1 MTTGARRPRIRR
13 VGWREYLALPDL
25 GVTRIKAKIDTGARS
40 SALHAF
46 NVERFRRRGK
56 IMVRFAIQP
65 LQRSNKKVVVA
76 EAEMVDERVVRSS
89 NGVHD
94 LRPVIITTVELLGQS
109 WPIELTL
116 ASRDAMGFRMLLG
129 RQALVDRFL
138 IDPGR
143 SYLAGRPTRL
153 AAAEPAPPPEPPR
166 PPPRGTTRKKRPP
179 RVAPA

>member
-1 MTTGARRPRIRR
+1 VKQPPSARRTRR
-13 VGWREYLALPDL
+13 TTIGWREYLALPEL
-25 GVTRIKAKIDTGARS
+25 GVVRIKAKIDTGARS

-56 IMVRFAIQP
+56 VMVRFAIQP
-65 LQRSNKKVVVA
+65 LQRSNKKVVTA

-94 LRPVIITTVELLGQS
+94 LRPVIITSVELRGQK

-129 RQALVDRFL
+129 RQALVDRFV

-143 SYLAGRPTRL
+143 SYLAGRPKRK
-153 AAAEPAPPPEPPR
+153 PR
-166 PPPRGTTRKKRPP
+166 ARPGQAQ
-179 RVAPA
+179 V